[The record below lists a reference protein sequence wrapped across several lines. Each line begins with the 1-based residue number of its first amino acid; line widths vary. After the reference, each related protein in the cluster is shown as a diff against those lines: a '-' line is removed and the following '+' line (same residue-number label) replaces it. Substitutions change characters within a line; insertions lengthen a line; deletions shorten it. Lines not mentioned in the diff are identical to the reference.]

1 MNFMANNIRLTPFLF
16 MLLTL
21 LLPGPC
27 RAEYY
32 SYEDSSG
39 TMHFVDDLAKI
50 PQEYRQHKQV
60 HKDRYDDLSEEERAA
75 LLEKERLERVSRQKM
90 EDDAKARAG
99 RERKAAEELA
109 RQREALSSP
118 VIISGRQV
126 FVPVK
131 LRNGSVETEALLL
144 LDTGATSS
152 VITPEVAARLNIGE
166 ADNIRVSVVG
176 GRVLSAKKLVISE
189 MRVGPVRRERQEVL
203 IIRQR
208 QGMMGDGLLGMSFL
222 AGLKYTID
230 FQNQRINWIPY

>member
-1 MNFMANNIRLTPFLF
+1 MTNNYRLTSVH
-16 MLLTL
+16 L
-21 LLPGPC
+21 LLLVTLHLPVPC
-27 RAEYY
+27 RAEFY

-50 PQEYRQHKQV
+50 PKEYRERKQV
-60 HKDRYDDLSEEERAA
+60 RKDRYDDLPEEERAA
-75 LLEKERLERVSRQKM
+75 LLEQERLERDAKRKRD
-90 EDDAKARAG
+90 DDAQARA
-99 RERKAAEELA
+99 RRSRKAAEELA

-118 VIISGRQV
+118 VFISGRQV

-131 LRNGSVETEALLL
+131 LKNGNAETEAILL

-166 ADNIRVSVVG
+166 TENVRVSVVG
-176 GRVLSAKKLVISE
+176 GRVLNAKKLIVSE
-189 MRVGPVRRERQEVL
+189 MRVGPVRREKQEVV

-208 QGMMGDGLLGMSFL
+208 QGAMGDGLLGMSFL

-230 FQNQRINWIPY
+230 FQNQRLNWIP